1 MSQHLVFDLAWS
13 GNEHSTM
20 PDQLDRALREDGF
33 VQLSCPAFD
42 WSLAN
47 TVFDE
52 AAWFFDQD
60 LAFKQ
65 AFAYRSAAE
74 NFGYQG
80 FGDEALDPSS
90 GAADR
95 KETFTM
101 LSLIH
106 I

>member
-1 MSQHLVFDLAWS
+1 MGLFNW
-13 GNEHSTM
+13 T
-20 PDQLDRALREDGF
+20 
-33 VQLSCPAFD
+33 CPAFD

-65 AFAYRSAAE
+65 ALLIEVRVE
-74 NFGYQG
+74 TFGYQG
-80 FGDEALDPSS
+80 FGDEAPDPSS
-90 GAADR
+90 AAADR

-101 LSLIH
+101 RGLLEPAPHRSWPSETFSKRWSAFTRLASTWRRK
-106 I
+106 

>member
-1 MSQHLVFDLAWS
+1 MSERLAFDLAWP
-13 GNEHSTM
+13 GNEHSSM
-20 PDQLDRALREDGF
+20 PEQLDRALREDGF
-33 VQLSCPAFD
+33 VQLTCPAFD
-42 WSLAN
+42 WSLVN

-74 NFGYQG
+74 NYGYQG

-90 GAADR
+90 CLLYTSPSPRD
-95 KETFTM
+95 
-101 LSLIH
+101 S
-106 I
+106 